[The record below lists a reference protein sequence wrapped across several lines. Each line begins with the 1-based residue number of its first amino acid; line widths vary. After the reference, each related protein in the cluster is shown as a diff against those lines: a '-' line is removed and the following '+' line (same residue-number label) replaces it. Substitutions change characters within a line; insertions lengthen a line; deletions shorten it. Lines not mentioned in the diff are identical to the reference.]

1 MQFVTRN
8 IKPLFYIY
16 TVILVL
22 IAVLPINSSG
32 SSINHTFI
40 VSIRMDYLLHCAIF
54 IPWMFLMRFYSGVS
68 FQDSILRP
76 FLWIIAGLLFAMCT
90 EMVQYLLPYRAF
102 NINDLLAN
110 GLGVVLGFLFFMK
123 KNGHPEPVSQ
133 RDSFGRRI
141 ERF

>member
-40 VSIRMDYLLHCAIF
+40 VSIRMDYLLHFSIF
-54 IPWMFLMRFYSGVS
+54 LPWMFLMRLHSGLS
-68 FQDSILRP
+68 FHKSTWRP
-76 FLWIIAGLLFAMCT
+76 LSWIFLGLLFAICT
-90 EMVQYLLPYRAF
+90 EIVQYFLPYRAF

-123 KNGHPEPVSQ
+123 KNGHPEPV
-133 RDSFGRRI
+133 
-141 ERF
+141 EPACHP

>member
-32 SSINHTFI
+32 TSINHTFI
-40 VSIRMDYLLHCAIF
+40 VSIRMDYLLHFAIF
-54 IPWMFLMRFYSGVS
+54 LPWMFLMRLYSGLS
-68 FQDSILRP
+68 FQVSILRP
-76 FLWIIAGLLFAMCT
+76 VLWVIAGLLLAMST
-90 EMVQYLLPYRAF
+90 EMVQYVLPYRTF

-110 GLGVVLGFLFFMK
+110 GLGVVLGFLFFIIK
-123 KNGHPEPVSQ
+123 TGHPEPVE
-133 RDSFGRRI
+133 G
-141 ERF
+141 